1 VLEAHDLDASY
12 ADCTALQG
20 VTCRVEEAHR
30 RPWRA
35 QRGGQEH
42 IPPAGRRAAG
52 AVWRSG
58 HGRRAPCRLA
68 GGPGP
73 HVVPARRARP
83 VRRPQPER
91 APRVRGPPP
100 RCRRLGG
107 TGRRAARP
115 PRPGRPGRR
124 PALRLQP
131 RHCQK
136 ASIALA
142 FVRPFGVLLA
152 DEPFDGLDPPSR
164 EALDEL
170 VAEAGAG
177 GAAVLLA
184 THRIEVVEQ
193 PTAAWPSRMAGSST
207 TAPPRSPAC
216 CPPER
221 GVVDTGIR
229 RVGHVSLQVLGA
241 CQPAVCRGA

>member
-1 VLEAHDLDASY
+1 MSGLRVLEAHDLDASY

-58 HGRRAPCRLA
+58 HGGRAPCRLA

-91 APRVRGPPP
+91 ALEYVARLHGVDDWAERAAELLDRLGLADRGDDPPFGFSRGIARRPPSPWPSSVRSACCWPTSRSTASIHRVARPSTSSSPRQVQAERPCCSPPTVSKWWSS
-100 RCRRLGG
+100 RRLPGHRG
-107 TGRRAARP
+107 WPARL
-115 PRPGRPGRR
+115 RR
-124 PALRLQP
+124 PR
-131 RHCQK
+131 RGH
-136 ASIALA
+136 
-142 FVRPFGVLLA
+142 
-152 DEPFDGLDPPSR
+152 PP
-164 EALDEL
+164 
-170 VAEAGAG
+170 
-177 GAAVLLA
+177 AVLLSGVWS
-184 THRIEVVEQ
+184 I
-193 PTAAWPSRMAGSST
+193 
-207 TAPPRSPAC
+207 
-216 CPPER
+216 R
-221 GVVDTGIR
+221 G
-229 RVGHVSLQVLGA
+229 
-241 CQPAVCRGA
+241 